1 MVSQLRVYT
10 INGGMM
16 DQWVEFFNETLMPI
30 YKQQGHQSRRCLG

>member
-16 DQWVEFFNETLMPI
+16 DQWVEFFQRDPYAYL
-30 YKQQGHQSRRCLG
+30 